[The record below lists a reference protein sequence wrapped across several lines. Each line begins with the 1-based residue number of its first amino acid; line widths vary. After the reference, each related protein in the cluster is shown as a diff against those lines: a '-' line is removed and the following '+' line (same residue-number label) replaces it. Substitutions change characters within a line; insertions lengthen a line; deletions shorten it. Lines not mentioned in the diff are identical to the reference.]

1 MFFAMSSERIIGPK
15 VRFEYSRK
23 TIPVPTGGVLTSQ
36 EVFDKKKT
44 AKTVIRLMACNG
56 RKEI

>member
-1 MFFAMSSERIIGPK
+1 MFFAIPSSGRIIGSK

-36 EVFDKKKT
+36 EVFDKK
-44 AKTVIRLMACNG
+44 NG
-56 RKEI
+56 KNGDQA